1 MFYMV
6 IISALNVNICQ
17 GLPVEDVLKSL
28 VEVEGGIQDRGH
40 MYLWPIHTNIW
51 QKASQYCKVV
61 GEFQLK

>member
-1 MFYMV
+1 MV

-17 GLPVEDVLKSL
+17 EWPVEDVLKSL
-28 VEVEGGIQDRGH
+28 VEGEGGIQD
-40 MYLWPIHTNIW
+40 WPIHTNIW